1 MRISDWSSDVCSSDL
16 RIDGRYG
23 GAMMLCVLPHFAR
36 AQLGGVLGK
45 LADALEAGGPL
56 LLMYTEGDGEQWE
69 PAVAGDSLML
79 PRAHAAVAAHMLWA
93 GSSVAGAPTAEGR
106 GGSWGRVH
114 AGRKTRATP

>member
-23 GAMMLCVLPHFAR
+23 GAMMLCVLQHFER

-56 LLMYTEGDGEQWE
+56 LLMYPEGDGEPRE
-69 PAVAGDSLML
+69 HGIAGDYLVMRWA
-79 PRAHAAVAAHMLWA
+79 PAAVDAHLLRA
-93 GSSVAGAPTAEGR
+93 GFTVAWDHPSPEER
-106 GGSWGRVH
+106 RVGK
-114 AGRKTRATP
+114 ACVST